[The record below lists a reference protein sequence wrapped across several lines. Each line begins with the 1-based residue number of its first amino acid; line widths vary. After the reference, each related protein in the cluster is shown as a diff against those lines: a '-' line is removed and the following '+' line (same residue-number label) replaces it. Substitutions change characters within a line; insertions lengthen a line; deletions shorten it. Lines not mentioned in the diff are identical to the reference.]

1 MFGDDVV
8 AVAGVAPKPTGSLGR
23 ERVLASMTLRS
34 TSSFSATVSIHTH
47 MQASLFSF
55 R

>member
-8 AVAGVAPKPTGSLGR
+8 AVAVVAPKPTGSLGR

-34 TSSFSATVSIHTH
+34 ISSYLTDTVITFLVATTR
-47 MQASLFSF
+47 QTQ
-55 R
+55 